1 MIKHFPDLLRAVV
14 TDVMLILLLSTMAMP
29 KYKSRA
35 IYIIVTAAVLIG
47 NVSMN
52 YYFYRSED
60 YTGVFYVDLT
70 MLLVIGIVMKP
81 LFTDKIMQWCFSYI
95 TMLNLHAS
103 IVFLSYTLSRFLPY
117 PKYGHTFL
125 RLVMF
130 SIVIFVF
137 RKWVSELYRKVLDYW
152 HIYILPIVLLFAC
165 FIGYFFGGDI
175 RETLINNYIQLFL
188 LILLGLSVY
197 VTIIH
202 SLKTIT
208 KQYEMREENQ
218 SIQAEREFLQLAADG
233 MSERLKLMEEVSA
246 QNIRTAH
253 DRRHFN
259 NVLLGLLGQGQT
271 EEASALLQNQ
281 NQAAPKTSRVYCENP
296 AVNAAVSH
304 YAGIAEQAGIR
315 VEITLEISAGLTVD
329 SLELSM
335 VVSNL
340 MENAIHSC
348 EKLPYNIPQYIRFTC
363 MSAGRLLL
371 EMENPCP
378 ADTALDENGH
388 PVASGEGHGIGSK
401 GVIAFAKK
409 YDGELLYK
417 VENGVFRVRLLV

>member
-1 MIKHFPDLLRAVV
+1 MKYFPDLLRAVV
-14 TDVMLILLLSTMAMP
+14 TDVMLIWLLSTMAMP
-29 KYKSRA
+29 KYKNRT
-35 IYIIVTAAVLIG
+35 IYIVTTAVILIG

-52 YYFYRSED
+52 YYFYRLED

-70 MLLVIGIVMKP
+70 MLLIIGIVMKP

-103 IVFLSYTLSRFLPY
+103 IVFMSYKLSRFFPY

-125 RLVMF
+125 RLIMF
-130 SIVIFVF
+130 LIVIFVF
-137 RKWVSELYRKVLDYW
+137 RKWVSKLYRKVLDYW
-152 HIYILPIVLLFAC
+152 HIYIVPIVLLFAC
-165 FIGYFFGGDI
+165 LMGYFFGGDI
-175 RETLINNYIQLFL
+175 KETLINNYIQLFL

-202 SLKTIT
+202 SLRTIT

-246 QNIRTAH
+246 QDSRTAH

-259 NVLLGLLGQGQT
+259 NVLLELLDNGQT
-271 EEASALLQNQ
+271 AEASALLRRQNQ
-281 NQAAPKTSRVYCENP
+281 TAPKTSRVYCENP

-304 YAGIAEQAGIR
+304 YASMAEQYGIR
-315 VEITLEISAGLTVD
+315 TEISLEIPADLPID
-329 SLELSM
+329 ALELSM

-340 MENAIHSC
+340 LENAIHSC
-348 EKLPYNIPQYIRFTC
+348 EKLPYDREGFIRFTC

-371 EMENPCP
+371 EIENPCP
-378 ADTALDENGH
+378 DGTALDENGH

-401 GVIAFAKK
+401 SVIAFAKK

-417 VENGVFRVRLLV
+417 IENGVFQVRLLI

>member
-14 TDVMLILLLSTMAMP
+14 TDIMLIWLLSTMAMP

-35 IYIIVTAAVLIG
+35 VYIVATAVLLIA

-60 YTGVFYVDLT
+60 YTGVFYVDLS
-70 MLLVIGIVMKP
+70 MLLVIGVVMKP

-103 IVFLSYTLSRFLPY
+103 IVFLSYTLSRFFPY
-117 PKYGHTFL
+117 PKYGHIFL

-152 HIYILPIVLLFAC
+152 HIYIVPIVLLFAC

-202 SLKTIT
+202 SLKTISA
-208 KQYEMREENQ
+208 QYAMREENQ
-218 SIQAEREFLQLAADG
+218 SIQAEREYLQLAADG
-233 MSERLKLMEEVSA
+233 MADRLKLMEEVSA
-246 QNIRTAH
+246 QNSRTAH

-259 NVLLGLLGQGQT
+259 NVLLELLEQGQT
-271 EEASALLQNQ
+271 AEATALLQNQ
-281 NQAAPKTSRVYCENP
+281 NQTVPKTGRVYCENP

-304 YAGIAEQAGIR
+304 YAGIADEAGIR
-315 VEITLEISAGLTVD
+315 TEITLEIPAALSVD
-329 SLELSM
+329 ALELSM

-348 EKLPYNIPQYIRFTC
+348 EKLPYNITPYIRFTC

-378 ADTALDENGH
+378 AGTALDENGY
-388 PVASGEGHGIGSK
+388 PVASGEGHGIGSR

-409 YDGELLYK
+409 YDGELLYRA
-417 VENGVFRVRLLV
+417 ENGVFRVRLLV